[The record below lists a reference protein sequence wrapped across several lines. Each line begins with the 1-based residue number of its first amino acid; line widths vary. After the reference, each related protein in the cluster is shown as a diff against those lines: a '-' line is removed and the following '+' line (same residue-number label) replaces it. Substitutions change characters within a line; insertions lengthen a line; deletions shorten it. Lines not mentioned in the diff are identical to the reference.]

1 MIKNGFVDAL
11 KTAVLTMND
20 DEVMACLRIVHAERA
35 VRRERQ
41 QGSMKDTLR
50 EGDKVFFDSQKRGR
64 VEGTVTK
71 VKYKKAIVSTK
82 SGSWD
87 VPFHMLQYK

>member
-20 DEVMACLRIVHAERA
+20 DEVMACLRIVSDERA

-41 QGSMKDTLR
+41 QGSMKDTLS
-50 EGDKVFFDSQKRGR
+50 EGDEVFFESTKHGR
-64 VEGTVTK
+64 VEGIVKK
-71 VKYKKAIVSTK
+71 VKYKKAIISTK
-82 SGSWD
+82 SGNWD